1 MRRSSMSLLGIAAA
15 MIVVI
20 AAQALRA
27 PSLARAEEKSSI
39 VINGAG
45 ASFPY
50 PVYSKWAFK
59 YESITGVKLNYQS
72 IGSGGGISQIKAKT
86 VDFGASDAPLQ
97 QKELTDSGLVQ
108 FPMIV
113 GGVVPVLNCKG
124 IAANQMKLTPEL
136 LADIFIGKVATWD
149 DKAIKDV
156 NPDLAFPSMPIT
168 VVHRSDA
175 SGTTWI
181 FTNYLSKVSRA
192 WKEKVGADKAVAWP
206 AGVGAKGNEGVAAY
220 VQRVDGSI
228 GYVEYAYALQ
238 NKMVTAQMK
247 NSTGKFVTPAIKA
260 FQVAAANADWKN
272 APGYYMVLVDQ
283 PGDESWPITGASF
296 ILVHKE
302 QPDAAHARAMLAFF
316 DWSFRHGADIA
327 TELDYVPL
335 PANVYE
341 MVEET
346 WLKDVTASGKPVWQK

>member
-1 MRRSSMSLLGIAAA
+1 MRRFSMSLLGIAAA

-27 PSLARAEEKSSI
+27 PSTAQAEEKSSI

-97 QKELTDSGLVQ
+97 QKELTESGLVQ

-124 IAANQMKLTPEL
+124 VAAGQMKLTPEL

-175 SGTTWI
+175 SGTSWI
-181 FTNYLSKVSRA
+181 FTNYLSKVSPA

-247 NSTGKFVTPAIKA
+247 NSAGKFVAPAIKA
-260 FQVAAANADWKN
+260 FQAAAANADWKN

-296 ILVHKE
+296 ILVQKE
-302 QPDAAHARAMLAFF
+302 QADAAHAKAMLAFF
-316 DWSFRHGADIA
+316 DWSFKHGTEIA

-335 PANVYE
+335 PQNVYD